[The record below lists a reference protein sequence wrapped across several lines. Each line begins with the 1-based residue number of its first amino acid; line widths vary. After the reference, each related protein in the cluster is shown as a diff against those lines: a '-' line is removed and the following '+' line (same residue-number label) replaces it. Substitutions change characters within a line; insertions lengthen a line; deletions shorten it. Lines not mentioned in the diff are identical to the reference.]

1 MRKPPKHRPDKPTT
15 CDISD
20 LLNEMRSFVEENPL
34 WYEDEDSLVKM
45 GYALAAL
52 KAISQPGDVTQEEY
66 DFCII
71 LFNTF
76 NESVQ
81 SNNE

>member
-1 MRKPPKHRPDKPTT
+1 MSKHRPNKPTT

-20 LLNEMRSFVEENPL
+20 LLNEIYAFVTENPL
-34 WYEDEDSLVKM
+34 WYEDEDSLLKM
-45 GYALAAL
+45 GMALAAL
-52 KAISQPGDVTQEEY
+52 KAISQPEDVTQEEY
-66 DFCII
+66 DFCIT

-76 NESVQ
+76 NESVR

>member
-34 WYEDEDSLVKM
+34 WYENEESLAKM

-52 KAISQPGDVTQEEY
+52 KAISQPEDVTQEEY
-66 DFCII
+66 DFCLP
-71 LFNTF
+71 LFTTF
-76 NESVQ
+76 NESVRN
-81 SNNE
+81 NNE

>member
-20 LLNEMRSFVEENPL
+20 LLNEMRSFVEETPL
-34 WYEDEDSLVKM
+34 WYENENSLVKM

-52 KAISQPGDVTQEEY
+52 KAIGTPNDVTQEE
-66 DFCII
+66 FEFTITLI
-71 LFNTF
+71 NTF
-76 NESVQ
+76 NDSVQ
-81 SNNE
+81 NNNE

>member
-52 KAISQPGDVTQEEY
+52 KAIGQPEDVTQEE
-66 DFCII
+66 FEFSIT

-76 NESVQ
+76 NESVRN
-81 SNNE
+81 NNE

>member
-52 KAISQPGDVTQEEY
+52 KAISQPEDVTQEE
-66 DFCII
+66 FEFSIT

-76 NESVQ
+76 NESVRN
-81 SNNE
+81 NNE

>member
-1 MRKPPKHRPDKPTT
+1 MSKHRPDKPTT

-34 WYEDEDSLVKM
+34 WYEDEDSLAKM
-45 GYALAAL
+45 GMALAAL
-52 KAISQPGDVTQEEY
+52 KAISTPEQVTEEEY
-66 DFCII
+66 EFAFN
-71 LFNTF
+71 LFSTF
-76 NESVQ
+76 NEAMR

>member
-34 WYEDEDSLVKM
+34 WYEDEDSLAKM
-45 GYALAAL
+45 GMALAAL
-52 KAISQPGDVTQEEY
+52 RAISTPEQVTEDEY
-66 DFCII
+66 EFAFN
-71 LFNTF
+71 LFSTF
-76 NESVQ
+76 NEAMR

>member
-34 WYEDEDSLVKM
+34 WYENEDSLVKM

-52 KAISQPGDVTQEEY
+52 KAIGTPNDVTQEE
-66 DFCII
+66 FEFSIT

-76 NESVQ
+76 NDTMR

>member
-1 MRKPPKHRPDKPTT
+1 MSKHRPKKPTT

-34 WYEDEDSLVKM
+34 WYEDEDSLAKM
-45 GYALAAL
+45 GMALAAL
-52 KAISQPGDVTQEEY
+52 KAISTPEQVTEEEY
-66 DFCII
+66 EFAFN
-71 LFNTF
+71 LFSTF
-76 NESVQ
+76 NEAMR

>member
-1 MRKPPKHRPDKPTT
+1 MSKHRPNKPTT

-34 WYEDEDSLVKM
+34 WYEDEDNLAKM
-45 GYALAAL
+45 GMALAAL
-52 KAISQPGDVTQEEY
+52 KAISTPEQVTEEEY
-66 DFCII
+66 EFAFN
-71 LFNTF
+71 LFSTF
-76 NESVQ
+76 NEAMR

>member
-20 LLNEMRSFVEENPL
+20 LLNEIHAFVTENPL

-52 KAISQPGDVTQEEY
+52 KAISQPEDVTQEE
-66 DFCII
+66 FEFSIT

-76 NESVQ
+76 NESVRN
-81 SNNE
+81 NNE